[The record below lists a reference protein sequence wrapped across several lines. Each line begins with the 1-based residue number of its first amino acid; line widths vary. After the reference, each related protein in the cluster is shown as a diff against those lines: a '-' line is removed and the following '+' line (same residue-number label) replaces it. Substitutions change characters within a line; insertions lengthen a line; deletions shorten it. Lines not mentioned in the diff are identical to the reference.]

1 MRGYENVATECIDD
15 LVILKIFRDKGDK
28 NYLSMYFLK
37 EIVDALLY
45 AKEEHNPKV
54 MIITGGGKVFSLGAD
69 LAEVKSLTKEEAV
82 AFSHEGQS
90 LIKTVQNMDA
100 VTVAAVHGMALGGG
114 FELALACDIRWAHS
128 RAVFGFPECL
138 RGLIS
143 AWGGTHLAKYHFT
156 PSMAA
161 DLLMTGSYL
170 GAEHALKAGVI
181 SRIFTGRTFLEDV
194 LTAAQQL
201 SRVNREILIT
211 LKNLMKGTPSCEE
224 SLVNERT
231 CFSEILSK
239 NIASL

>member
-1 MRGYENVATECIDD
+1 MRAYENVVTECIDD
-15 LVILKIFRDKGDK
+15 LVILKIIRDKGDK
-28 NYLSMYFLK
+28 NYLSMDFLK
-37 EIVDALLY
+37 EIVHALLR

-54 MIITGGGKVFSLGAD
+54 IIITGGGKVFSLGAD
-69 LAEVKSLTKEEAV
+69 LTEVKSLTKEEAV
-82 AFSHEGQS
+82 AFSRDGQT
-90 LIKTVQNMDA
+90 LMKKVQDVDA
-100 VTVAAVHGMALGGG
+100 VTVAAVNGMALGGG

-143 AWGGTHLAKYHFT
+143 AWGGTHLAKYHFA

-170 GAEHALKAGVI
+170 GVEQALKTGVI
-181 SRIFTGRTFLEDV
+181 SRIFAGKAFLEDV

-201 SRVNREILIT
+201 TRVNKEILVA
-211 LKNLMKGTPSCEE
+211 LKKLMKGRPYFEE

-231 CFSEILSK
+231 FFSEILSR